1 MKTRRNFLKKS
12 ALMLA
17 AGTLPVS
24 AFSISRKPEAQEVV
38 VTLFVDTGSI
48 QKPNE
53 SNYCNFGQADGV
65 SNEEFTIVA
74 NVGDTITWRGVSSS
88 APSTDV
94 VSVVAINYEGGKNVF
109 GSNVLKD
116 TPQNPGTV
124 SGQVRYRTGDQFC
137 KYKIM
142 FTVTNSGTK
151 RGGTYQIDPKIE
163 VH

>member
-24 AFSISRKPEAQEVV
+24 AFAISRKPEAQEIV
-38 VTLFVDTGSI
+38 VTLFVDTQSI
-48 QKPNE
+48 QKPND
-53 SNYCNFGQADGV
+53 SAYCNFGQADGV

-109 GSNVLKD
+109 GSNA
-116 TPQNPGTV
+116 
-124 SGQVRYRTGDQFC
+124 
-137 KYKIM
+137 
-142 FTVTNSGTK
+142 
-151 RGGTYQIDPKIE
+151 
-163 VH
+163 